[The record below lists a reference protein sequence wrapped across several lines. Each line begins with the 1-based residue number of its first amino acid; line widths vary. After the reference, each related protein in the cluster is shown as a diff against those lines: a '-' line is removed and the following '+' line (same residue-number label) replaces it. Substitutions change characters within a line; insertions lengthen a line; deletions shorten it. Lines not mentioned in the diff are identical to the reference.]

1 MTPFLT
7 VNNNVSLVSITI
19 APSTY
24 FITVFLLLICA
35 VIYIPRLVAFRFPNL
50 GIPLPSLSSL
60 FQPLFAEPPPPSN
73 ALQAHGGE
81 KPLPEPPFARSSQ
94 LVFEDQQQLVISG
107 QDIVLAQRRHQL
119 QQQLR
124 LQQQEQNLLLE
135 KQQQKQI
142 QEIEYHRRRESRR
155 PRDDDSPSKRSNHD
169 GSPRKSRRITTGLR
183 SPSKHTVAPPLSP
196 PQRGGDGRGP
206 RGLGGR
212 VRRWILT
219 SSVAETRQRR
229 PE

>member
-35 VIYIPRLVAFRFPNL
+35 VVYIPRLVAFRFPNL

-60 FQPLFAEPPPPSN
+60 VQPLFAESPSN
-73 ALQAHGGE
+73 ILQTARGE
-81 KPLPEPPFARSSQ
+81 KPLPEPPFARSQ
-94 LVFEDQQQLVISG
+94 LVLEDQQQLVISG
-107 QDIVLAQRRHQL
+107 QDIVLARRRHQL
-119 QQQLR
+119 QQQLQ
-124 LQQQEQNLLLE
+124 LQLQQEQKLLLE
-135 KQQQKQI
+135 KQHQRQI
-142 QEIEYHRRRESRR
+142 QDIEHHRRRESRR
-155 PRDDDSPSKRSNHD
+155 PRDDDGSPKRSSHD

-183 SPSKHTVAPPLSP
+183 SPSKHNVAPPLSP
-196 PQRGGDGRGP
+196 PQRGGDGRGS

-219 SSVAETRQRR
+219 SSVAEARQRR

>member
-24 FITVFLLLICA
+24 FITLFLLLICA

-60 FQPLFAEPPPPSN
+60 VQPLFAEPPSN
-73 ALQAHGGE
+73 TLQAVGGE
-81 KPLPEPPFARSSQ
+81 KPLPEPPFARSQ
-94 LVFEDQQQLVISG
+94 LVLEDQQQLVISG

-119 QQQLR
+119 QQQLQ
-124 LQQQEQNLLLE
+124 LQREQDLLLE
-135 KQQQKQI
+135 KQRQKQI

-155 PRDDDSPSKRSNHD
+155 PRDDDSPKRSSHD

-206 RGLGGR
+206 RGFGGR